1 MHSTDGKAERPGR
14 ATQAQEERTDR
25 SERAKD
31 SPAGANGKRISVEYA
46 EVTSLRPS
54 DDNPRVMPEEELL
67 ALERSVD
74 RFGLVDPL
82 VVRRQD
88 RRVIGGHQRVVA
100 AQRLGLSQVP
110 VVFVEVSED
119 EARLL
124 NLALN
129 RIQGHWDE
137 PKLAALLQELESLP
151 DLDLCLSG
159 FGEEEVDEL
168 LARVEALDFEDK
180 DESFDL
186 EESLEQA
193 KKECRVQRGD
203 LWLLGRHRL
212 LCGDATTR
220 DVERLLSGEAADTVF
235 TDPPYNVGYDPAR
248 APSGRRAKPDR
259 RRQGSRNG
267 NRRRRPLGTI
277 QGDNQTA
284 EAYQEFLV
292 GAFRNLAEAL
302 PSGGAVYVCG
312 GVSTFPPYVH
322 AFEAAGLHLSSVI
335 VWDKGS
341 LALTRKDYHSQYE
354 LIFYGWPEGKPHYFG
369 GGRSQSD
376 VWLVER
382 ENPHSY
388 VHHTQ
393 KPVELVQRAV
403 ENSSRPSQTVLDVF
417 LGSGT
422 TVIACEK
429 SGRRC
434 LGMEIDP
441 LYCEVALARW
451 ETVTGERA
459 RRAE

>member
-1 MHSTDGKAERPGR
+1 VHSTDGKAERPGR
-14 ATQAQEERTDR
+14 VTQAQEGRTDR
-25 SERAKD
+25 SERTKD

-54 DDNPRVMPEEELL
+54 DDNPRVMPEEEMQ
-67 ALERSVD
+67 ALERSIE
-74 RFGLVDPL
+74 RFGLVDPF

-88 RRVIGGHQRVVA
+88 STVIGGNQRLVA
-100 AQRLGLSQVP
+100 AQRVGLRQVP
-110 VVFVEVSED
+110 VVFLDVSQD

-129 RIQGHWDE
+129 RVQGRWDE
-137 PKLAALLQELESLP
+137 DRLAALFHELDSLP
-151 DLDLCLSG
+151 DLDVSLSG
-159 FGEEEVDEL
+159 FREDEIDKL
-168 LARVEALDFEDK
+168 IARVEALDILDR
-180 DESFDL
+180 DEQFDL
-186 EESLEQA
+186 EEALEQA
-193 KKECRVQRGD
+193 EKQCRVQRGD

-212 LCGDATTR
+212 VCGDATTS
-220 DVERLLSGEAADTVF
+220 DVQRLLAGEAAHTVF

-259 RRQGSRNG
+259 RRQKSRNG
-267 NRRRRPLGTI
+267 NGRRRPLGTI
-277 QGDNQTA
+277 QGNNQTA

-341 LALTRKDYHSQYE
+341 LALTRKDYHSHYE
-354 LIFYGWPEGKPHYFG
+354 LIFYGWPEGKGHKWFG
-369 GGRSQSD
+369 DRTQTD
-376 VWLVER
+376 VWVVHR
-382 ENPHSY
+382 ENARTYLHP
-388 VHHTQ
+388 TQ
-393 KPVELVQRAV
+393 KPVELVQRAIQ
-403 ENSSRPSQTVLDVF
+403 NSSRLGQPVLDIF

-434 LGMEIDP
+434 LGLEIDP
-441 LYCEVALARW
+441 LFCQVALARW
-451 ETVTGERA
+451 EAYTGERA
-459 RRAE
+459 RRDE

>member
-1 MHSTDGKAERPGR
+1 MHSTNGRAERPGR

-54 DDNPRVMPEEELL
+54 DDNPRVMPEEEML
-67 ALERSVD
+67 ALEHSID
-74 RFGLVDPL
+74 HFGLVDPL

-88 RRVIGGHQRVVA
+88 RTIIGGNQRLVA
-100 AQRLGLSQVP
+100 AQRLGLGQVP

-151 DLDLCLSG
+151 DLDLSLSG

-168 LARVEALDFEDK
+168 LARVEALDLEDK

-186 EESLEQA
+186 EKTLEQA

-203 LWLLGRHRL
+203 LWLFGRHRL
-212 LCGDATTR
+212 VCGDATTR
-220 DVERLLSGEAADTVF
+220 DVERLLAGEAAHLVW
-235 TDPPYNVGYDPAR
+235 TDPPYNVAYDPSR
-248 APSGRRAKPDR
+248 SPSGRRAKPDR

-267 NRRRRPLGTI
+267 NGRRRPLGTI

-302 PSGGAVYVCG
+302 PNGGAVYVCG
-312 GVSTFPPYVH
+312 GVSTFAPYVH

-341 LALTRKDYHSQYE
+341 LSLTRKDYHSQYE
-354 LIFYGWPEGKPHYFG
+354 LIFYGWPEGKPHYYG

-376 VWLVER
+376 VWVVHR
-382 ENPHSY
+382 ENSRTYLHP
-388 VHHTQ
+388 TQ
-393 KPVELVQRAV
+393 KPVELVQRAIQ
-403 ENSSRPSQTVLDVF
+403 NSSRPGQTVLDAF

-422 TVIACEK
+422 TAIACEK

-434 LGMEIDP
+434 LGVEIDP

-451 ETVTGERA
+451 EALTGERA
-459 RRAE
+459 RRDE

>member
-1 MHSTDGKAERPGR
+1 MHSTDGKAERAGR
-14 ATQAQEERTDR
+14 VTQAQEGRTDR
-25 SERAKD
+25 SERTKD

-88 RRVIGGHQRVVA
+88 RRIIGGHQRLVT

-186 EESLEQA
+186 EKTLEQA
-193 KKECRVQRGD
+193 QKECRVQRGD

-220 DVERLLSGEAADTVF
+220 DVERLLSGEAAHRTHPTTWATTQREPFRLYRVSRQRWED
-235 TDPPYNVGYDPAR
+235 GYAR
-248 APSGRRAKPDR
+248 YH
-259 RRQGSRNG
+259 Q
-267 NRRRRPLGTI
+267 
-277 QGDNQTA
+277 
-284 EAYQEFLV
+284 
-292 GAFRNLAEAL
+292 AL
-302 PSGGAVYVCG
+302 
-312 GVSTFPPYVH
+312 
-322 AFEAAGLHLSSVI
+322 LSSKNRIESTGGNFIPAIKVLKH
-335 VWDKGS
+335 VRSRLGLKAVS
-341 LALTRKDYHSQYE
+341 FHLECLLYAVPNHL
-354 LIFYGWPEGKPHYFG
+354 FFG
-369 GGRSQSD
+369 GPADYITAVLSHVANWSADTWYYSGLRSACG
-376 VWLVER
+376 ER
-382 ENPHSY
+382 
-388 VHHTQ
+388 
-393 KPVELVQRAV
+393 
-403 ENSSRPSQTVLDVF
+403 DVF
-417 LGSGT
+417 ADDEWDYVGWRQFHNTLVSCARCAQAAQQSTNISSAISYWQLLLGDDFFPEQVS
-422 TVIACEK
+422 
-429 SGRRC
+429 
-434 LGMEIDP
+434 
-441 LYCEVALARW
+441 
-451 ETVTGERA
+451 
-459 RRAE
+459 